1 MADESNI
8 LKVTSHHRDVSV
20 KTNAN
25 TLELRSNS
33 NTLQSIINIDH
44 PEKLALQNL
53 EYLIAILLF
62 MPQPKRILL
71 LGTGGGSLVH
81 FLRHHYP
88 DSHLTSVDIDGEL
101 LDLMHDKMHLPK
113 ANDDLTYVI
122 DDAAHYLQHCNETF
136 DLILVDI
143 FIGDQSPDWLLNADN
158 MRRLHSLLSPSGA
171 VAYNLLIDDES
182 EFKQY
187 YRDLRDVFS
196 QQTLCIPVAG
206 YDNTIAYGF
215 VYQAEEQD
223 MSAYMQLALNLGGTH
238 DINYMEILSAIYATN
253 PSGAGVI

>member
-1 MADESNI
+1 MADEPNI
-8 LKVTSHHRDVSV
+8 LNVTSHHSDLTI

-33 NTLQSIINIDH
+33 NALQSVINVDH
-44 PEKLALQNL
+44 PEKLSLKNLQ
-53 EYLIAILLF
+53 YLVAILLF

-81 FLRHHYP
+81 FIRHHYSH
-88 DSHLTSVDIDGEL
+88 SHLTSVDIDGEL
-101 LDLMHDKMHLPK
+101 LDLMHKKMHLPV
-113 ANDDLTYVI
+113 ADDHLSYVI
-122 DDAAHYLQHCNETF
+122 DDAAHYLQLCNQTF
-136 DLILVDI
+136 DLILIDV
-143 FIGDQSPDWLLNADN
+143 FIGDQSPDWLLSADN
-158 MRRLHSLLSPSGA
+158 MQILYSLLSPSGA

-182 EFKQY
+182 EFNQY
-187 YRDLRDVFS
+187 YQDLRAAFS

-215 VYQAEEQD
+215 RYQTEEQD
-223 MSAYMQLALNLGGTH
+223 MSFYMQQALDLGEIH

>member
-8 LKVTSHHRDVSV
+8 LKVTSHHRDLSI

-33 NTLQSIINIDH
+33 NTLQSIINVDH
-44 PEKLALQNL
+44 PEQLALKNL
-53 EYLIAILLF
+53 QYLIAVLLF

-101 LDLMHDKMHLPK
+101 LDLMHEKMHLPK
-113 ANDDLTYVI
+113 ADDQLTYVI
-122 DDAAHYLQHCNETF
+122 DDAAHYLQHCNQTF

-143 FIGDQSPDWLLNADN
+143 FIGDQSPDWLLSSAN
-158 MRRLHSLLSPSGA
+158 MQLLYTLLNSSGA

-182 EFKQY
+182 EFDQY
-187 YRDLRDVFS
+187 YRDLRSVFS

-215 VYQAEEQD
+215 RSQTEEQD
-223 MSAYMQLALNLGGTH
+223 MSTYMQQALSLGETH
-238 DINYMEILSAIYATN
+238 DINYMEVLSAIYATN

>member
-1 MADESNI
+1 MTDESNFF
-8 LKVTSHHRDVSV
+8 KVTAHHRGLSI

-33 NTLQSIINIDH
+33 NTLQSVINVDH
-44 PEKLALQNL
+44 PEKLALKNL
-53 EYLIAILLF
+53 QYLVAALLF

-88 DSHLTSVDIDGEL
+88 HSHLTGVDIDGEL
-101 LDLMHDKMHLPK
+101 LDLMHEKMHLPK
-113 ANDDLTYVI
+113 ADDHLTYVI
-122 DDAAHYLQHCNETF
+122 DDAANYLHHCNQTF

-143 FIGDQSPDWLLNADN
+143 FIGDQSPDWLLSTDN
-158 MRRLHSLLSPSGA
+158 MQRLYSRLSASGA

-182 EFKQY
+182 EFSQY
-187 YRDLRDVFS
+187 YRDLRNTFS

-215 VYQAEEQD
+215 RYQAEEQD
-223 MSAYMQLALNLGGTH
+223 MSSYMQQALDLGEAH

>member
-1 MADESNI
+1 MTDESN
-8 LKVTSHHRDVSV
+8 LFKVTAHHRGLSI

-33 NTLQSIINIDH
+33 NTLQSVINVDH
-44 PEKLALQNL
+44 PEKLALKNL
-53 EYLIAILLF
+53 QYLVAALLF

-88 DSHLTSVDIDGEL
+88 HSHLTCVDIDGEL

-113 ANDDLTYVI
+113 ADDHITYII
-122 DDAAHYLQHCNETF
+122 DDAANYLQNCNQTF

-143 FIGDQSPDWLLNADN
+143 FIGDQSPNWLLSIDN
-158 MRRLHSLLSPSGA
+158 MQRLYSRLNASGA
-171 VAYNLLIDDES
+171 VAYNLLIDDEYV
-182 EFKQY
+182 FNQY
-187 YRDLRDVFS
+187 YRDLRNTFS

-215 VYQAEEQD
+215 RYQAEEQD
-223 MSAYMQLALNLGGTH
+223 MSSYMQQALNLGETH

-253 PSGAGVI
+253 PSGTGVI

>member
-1 MADESNI
+1 MADDSNFF
-8 LKVTSHHRDVSV
+8 KVTSHHSDLSI

-33 NTLQSIINIDH
+33 NTLQSVINVDH
-44 PEKLALQNL
+44 PEKLALKNL

-62 MPQPKRILL
+62 IPQPKRILL

-81 FLRHHYP
+81 FLRHQYP

-101 LDLMHDKMHLPK
+101 LDLMHKEMYLPK
-113 ANDDLTYVI
+113 ANDHLIYVI
-122 DDAAHYLQHCNETF
+122 DDAAHYLQHSNQTF

-143 FIGDQSPDWLLNADN
+143 FIGDQSPDWLLSVDS
-158 MRRLHSLLSPSGA
+158 MRRLFSLLSTSGA

-215 VYQAEEQD
+215 RYQAEEQD
-223 MSAYMQLALNLGGTH
+223 MSLYMQQALDAREIH

>member
-1 MADESNI
+1 MADDSKFF
-8 LKVTSHHRDVSV
+8 KVTSHHSDLSV
-20 KTNAN
+20 ETNAN
-25 TLELRSNS
+25 TLELRTNS
-33 NTLQSIINIDH
+33 NTLQSVINVDH
-44 PEKLALQNL
+44 PEKLALKNL
-53 EYLIAILLF
+53 EYLIAVLLF

-88 DSHLTSVDIDGEL
+88 DSHLTSIDIDGEL
-101 LDLMHDKMHLPK
+101 LDLMHDKMILPQ
-113 ANDDLTYVI
+113 ANDNLAYVI
-122 DDAAHYLQHCNETF
+122 DDAANYLQHCDQTF

-143 FIGDQSPDWLLNADN
+143 FIGDQSPDWLLSTEN
-158 MRRLHSLLSPSGA
+158 MRRLHMLLSTSGA

-182 EFKQY
+182 SFTEY
-187 YRDLRDVFS
+187 YRDLREVFS

-206 YDNTIAYGF
+206 YDNSITYGF
-215 VYQAEEQD
+215 RYQTEEQD
-223 MSAYMQLALNLGGTH
+223 MSSYMQQALDLGEAH

>member
-1 MADESNI
+1 MADQSNFF
-8 LKVTSHHRDVSV
+8 KVTSHHRDLSI

-33 NTLQSIINIDH
+33 NTLQSVINVDH
-44 PEKLALQNL
+44 PEKLALKNL

-62 MPQPKRILL
+62 IPQPKRILL

-101 LDLMHDKMHLPK
+101 LNLMHERMRLPR
-113 ANDDLTYVI
+113 ANDHLTYVI
-122 DDAAHYLQHCNETF
+122 DDAAHYLQLCSQTF

-143 FIGDQSPDWLLNADN
+143 FIGDQSPDWLLSADN
-158 MRRLHSLLSPSGA
+158 MQRLYGLLNESGA
-171 VAYNLLIDDES
+171 VAYNLLIDNES
-182 EFKQY
+182 EFSQY
-187 YRDLRDVFS
+187 YRSLRDVFS

-206 YDNTIAYGF
+206 YDNTIAYG
-215 VYQAEEQD
+215 VRYQAEEQD
-223 MSAYMQLALNLGGTH
+223 MSSYMQLALDLGETH